1 MPNWVI
7 TRIYITGPEDK
18 IKEFEDK
25 VIRLEEEKVFSFNR
39 INKRPE
45 ELDNTQCPPPKSKK
59 IKVKTLSGEELEIE
73 EIAVCNNVLANP

>member
-25 VIRLEEEKVFSFNR
+25 AIRLEEEKVFSFNR

-45 ELDNTQCPPPKSKK
+45 ELDNTQCPPLLLRARCNAMG
-59 IKVKTLSGEELEIE
+59 LSRCITAY
-73 EIAVCNNVLANP
+73 AV